1 MRRKI
6 GLIGC
11 ALVLAAFVP
20 GCAIVE
26 LKKEVKDSETRVTD
40 KEAELARQQDTQKS
54 LAAQRDSLLKDL
66 RTRQLTATELR
77 TRLDQMR
84 KLNASSPAVT
94 PEDRKRKDDR
104 SRLLTDA
111 TKQADALEKDPS
123 LSQQEKAK
131 QLEALRTKT
140 AEMLKLLLVL

>member
-1 MRRKI
+1 MGREIRF
-6 GLIGC
+6 IGC
-11 ALVLAAFVP
+11 VLMLAACLP

-40 KEAELARQQDTQKS
+40 KEAELARQEEIQKS

-66 RTRQLTATELR
+66 RTRQLSATELK

-84 KLNASSPAVT
+84 KLNASSPVVA

-111 TKQADALEKDPS
+111 TKRADALEKDQS
-123 LSQQEKAK
+123 LSQQEKTR
-131 QLEALRTKT
+131 QLEALRAKT
-140 AEMLKLLLVL
+140 AETLKALFLL